1 MRFRTRALLAS
12 GLLAAGL
19 MAFAPHASAQ
29 EEGEDPVERTDAEA
43 EELQHEF
50 DEFVEG
56 LPEEEREELEHLLE
70 ELAVENDGT
79 HADAECIP
87 ILVDGGSVDECH
99 EAPSPILPAL
109 DELVWGSI
117 SFLLLV
123 FLMRR
128 FAYPAIKKGME
139 ARSERIRADLDA
151 AESAKTEAVS
161 TLDSYKAQLADA
173 KAEAARI
180 IEEARQSADAL
191 KRDQEARLQSELAEA
206 RSRAAAD
213 IEAAKAQATADLRGE
228 LAQLAVGAASAVVG
242 KNLDPAT
249 QSQLVEDYI
258 SSVGRN

>member
-1 MRFRTRALLAS
+1 VRFRTRAMLAS

-29 EEGEDPVERTDAEA
+29 EGEPEDRTDAEA

-50 DEFVEG
+50 EEFVEG

-87 ILVDGGSVDECH
+87 ILVDGGSVDECN
-99 EAPSPILPAL
+99 EAPSPILPAT

-117 SFLLLV
+117 SFILLV
-123 FLMRR
+123 ILMRK

-139 ARSERIRADLDA
+139 ARTERIRADLDA
-151 AESAKTEAVS
+151 AENAKSEATGV
-161 TLDSYKAQLADA
+161 LDGYKAQLADA
-173 KAEAARI
+173 KAEAGRI
-180 IEEARQSADAL
+180 IEEARQAADAL
-191 KRDQEARLQSELAEA
+191 KKDQESRLQTELADMRA
-206 RSRAAAD
+206 RAAAD

-228 LAQLAVGAASAVVG
+228 LATLAVGAASAVVN
-242 KNLDPAT
+242 KNLDPAAQT
-249 QSQLVEDYI
+249 QLIEDYI
-258 SSVGRN
+258 NQVGTR